1 MDDST
6 AMPNGTAGD
15 GGGGHH
21 SSGVSVA
28 SAVTVADDT
37 ISGVENSSPD

>member
-1 MDDST
+1 MIVLLCR
-6 AMPNGTAGD
+6 MVLLVMM
-15 GGGGHH
+15 GGGHH

>member
-1 MDDST
+1 MIVLLCR
-6 AMPNGTAGD
+6 MVLLVM
-15 GGGGHH
+15 GGHH

>member
-1 MDDST
+1 MIVLLCR
-6 AMPNGTAGD
+6 MVLLVMM
-15 GGGGHH
+15 GGHH
-21 SSGVSVA
+21 SSGVRVA